1 MCIYGSFLKWWY
13 QTTIEF
19 LIQMIILGVFW
30 GYHHLRKHPYICAY
44 ILLYFTYVLVFIGPV
59 LLLLLLSSC
68 FVIMA
73 IIIKV
78 IINSLLLLT
87 IVFFVRIVIVVIN
100 STVAIIITISS
111 SIIMILI
118 IAIYRIMYN
127 KDTRI
132 HCNTFVSTQ

>member
-59 LLLLLLSSC
+59 LLLLLSSC